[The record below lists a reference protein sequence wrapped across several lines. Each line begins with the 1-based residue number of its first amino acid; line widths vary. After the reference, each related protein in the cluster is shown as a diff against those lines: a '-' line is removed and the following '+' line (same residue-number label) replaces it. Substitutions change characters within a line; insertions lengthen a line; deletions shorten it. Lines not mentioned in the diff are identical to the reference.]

1 MLDCELK
8 AVLCMSGQQQH
19 SNRTRLR
26 SVLWW
31 HSPVQ
36 SSYPDFVQTDRPRF
50 LLDPV
55 QFPVGPKIFA
65 EQSALL
71 EIVRK
76 KSAVRKTC
84 FIKDIYRKLKIKFL
98 KDVNLRYSE

>member
-1 MLDCELK
+1 MNVWTATAQQADK
-8 AVLCMSGQQQH
+8 VL
-19 SNRTRLR
+19 RR
-26 SVLWW
+26 VLWR

-50 LLDPV
+50 SLDPV

-71 EIVRK
+71 LLEIVHKEIRDK
-76 KSAVRKTC
+76 KDMFYQGYIGSQAK
-84 FIKDIYRKLKIKFL
+84 
-98 KDVNLRYSE
+98 N

>member
-19 SNRTRLR
+19 SNQTRLQR
-26 SVLWW
+26 VLWR

-50 LLDPV
+50 LLDPI
-55 QFPVGPKIFA
+55 QFPVGPKLFA
-65 EQSALL
+65 KKSALL
-71 EIVRK
+71 KIVRK

-84 FIKDIYRKLKIKFL
+84 FIKDICTEAK
-98 KDVNLRYSE
+98 N